1 MPEVIYQVEDPGKHQ
16 TQQKASRQGKIE
28 CCILAAIINIT
39 GQVPERQM
47 SSAEPHEQQSQ
58 EQQHRPKDNQQL
70 SKFAHD
76 FSLSAGLPDT
86 R

>member
-16 TQQKASRQGKIE
+16 TQQKASREGKIE
-28 CCILAAIINIT
+28 CCILAPIINVT

-58 EQQHRPKDNQQL
+58 KQQQRPKDNQQL